1 MGQRRW
7 MLGQSALIASVLF
20 LAGCKTE
27 LTTAVNYTD
36 LLGAPTYQKGSLVI
50 EIPGCKDPGTEFE
63 SDALLQVKSRVP
75 AVFPKAQYLGCR
87 EESITAEA
95 LFSLPILVG
104 ARAGCGESDVC
115 VASQTE
121 QGNLPL
127 VTLGTSA
134 GFRNGLRKL
143 KNSLHQPLEP
153 VFRINVTNN
162 TERAITVVV
171 SSMRVNG
178 KPYHYRD
185 LKMPA
190 GRSFDMELA
199 DVGLESALTERPA
212 LLFYEWEASEP

>member
-1 MGQRRW
+1 MRGAAVERPCAERSILCGERGAVGSHRMAGTAPFFEEDSPMGQRRS
-7 MLGQSALIASVLF
+7 MLAQSALIASVLF

-104 ARAGCGESDVC
+104 ARAGCGGPSS
-115 VASQTE
+115 ASTSPTIPSARSRLSSRACASTGSPITTE
-121 QGNLPL
+121 
-127 VTLGTSA
+127 
-134 GFRNGLRKL
+134 
-143 KNSLHQPLEP
+143 
-153 VFRINVTNN
+153 I
-162 TERAITVVV
+162 
-171 SSMRVNG
+171 
-178 KPYHYRD
+178 
-185 LKMPA
+185 
-190 GRSFDMELA
+190 
-199 DVGLESALTERPA
+199 
-212 LLFYEWEASEP
+212 

>member
-7 MLGQSALIASVLF
+7 MLARSALIASVLF

-87 EESITAEA
+87 EEAITAEA

-115 VASQTE
+115 VASQAE
-121 QGNLPL
+121 RGNLPL

-134 GFRNGLRKL
+134 GFRNGLLKL
-143 KNSLHQPLEP
+143 KNSLYQPLEP
-153 VFRINVTNN
+153 LRFFINDVHIAARLVILYIAFFEQVNIIYN
-162 TERAITVVV
+162 GGQRRFKVKRTV
-171 SSMRVNG
+171 
-178 KPYHYRD
+178 
-185 LKMPA
+185 LKI
-190 GRSFDMELA
+190 
-199 DVGLESALTERPA
+199 
-212 LLFYEWEASEP
+212 